1 MSHYQLD
8 ARRLLCPMPVI
19 RAQDK
24 IKILSV
30 GDTLDVLC
38 TDPGVKH
45 DIPAWCEI
53 NGHEILG
60 IAVAQREI
68 TVTIKVGCG

>member
-8 ARRLLCPMPVI
+8 ARRLICPMPVI

-24 IKILSV
+24 IKTLQPGDILEV
-30 GDTLDVLC
+30 YC

-53 NGHEILG
+53 NNHEVLAVTMQDREIL
-60 IAVAQREI
+60 
-68 TVTIKVGCG
+68 VTIRVGNS